1 MKIVC
6 IQTWLVVVASLKWWQ
21 TGTGRV
27 DFDLASGCSE
37 FEMVAL
43 GDDFACG
50 EWL

>member
-1 MKIVC
+1 MKSPVMCVC
-6 IQTWLVVVASLKWWQ
+6 VVSAVANENCLHS
-21 TGTGRV
+21 
-27 DFDLASGCSE
+27 DLASGCSE